1 MLSTRWTPLSDRQRT
16 LLELSTDNWEVIY
29 AAKTNLKSNV
39 SAPHDSK
46 LQIFRFCSVAHRVY
60 TFTHLDH
67 KSGCEHLLV
76 MNVWFYKEK
85 VIPLFCYR
93 VRVFAVLYKF
103 NRHVFIANEFNFTFL
118 KLLASHCLDS
128 LWARQS
134 GPVLKVS
141 TLEIVDCIPKI
152 DPNCSY
158 YHPSNPPAPPLHKE
172 TSDRSSL
179 PSIIS
184 CELIYGCPGAG
195 PELGYLAPEL
205 AASSTAAAAAAA
217 AGPPTLDPAVE
228 KCKLPTLED
237 GRWPLDTP
245 DPDIW
250 VDPIPNGVG
259 SFPGG

>member
-1 MLSTRWTPLSDRQRT
+1 MA
-16 LLELSTDNWEVIY
+16 TDGGGGAE
-29 AAKTNLKSNV
+29 
-39 SAPHDSK
+39 P
-46 LQIFRFCSVAHRVY
+46 REGCS
-60 TFTHLDH
+60 
-67 KSGCEHLLV
+67 SPLLV
-76 MNVWFYKEK
+76 DKDVSPALIDSIIASTSSAVGNSFNVGEGT
-85 VIPLFCYR
+85 R
-93 VRVFAVLYKF
+93 
-103 NRHVFIANEFNFTFL
+103 
-118 KLLASHCLDS
+118 
-128 LWARQS
+128 
-134 GPVLKVS
+134 
-141 TLEIVDCIPKI
+141 
-152 DPNCSY
+152 
-158 YHPSNPPAPPLHKE
+158 
-172 TSDRSSL
+172 